1 MVANEEDSAVDGVA
15 IRTVV
20 AGEEDSSNT
29 ADISSMV
36 VTSNNSNRV
45 ATTKEEV
52 GAVTAREVSR
62 AEVTSKAAVEA
73 VEAVC
78 KGAGHNLKKTTT
90 KATAVLIAVAGTV
103 PEQVEDTRAVTSTAT
118 VLEGQATAVGAAV
131 ADQDMEETSNIIG
144 VALVGA
150 VDTTTIE
157 IVATIMTTIVV
168 AAEVVVAEVA
178 VVAGPTTTAVG
189 VAKQEIKH
197 DERHFFQLSNSIEIS
212 FFSLKNT
219 NYCTGTFY
227 CRKVCS

>member
-1 MVANEEDSAVDGVA
+1 M
-15 IRTVV
+15 
-20 AGEEDSSNT
+20 
-29 ADISSMV
+29 
-36 VTSNNSNRV
+36 
-45 ATTKEEV
+45 
-52 GAVTAREVSR
+52 
-62 AEVTSKAAVEA
+62 
-73 VEAVC
+73 
-78 KGAGHNLKKTTT
+78 
-90 KATAVLIAVAGTV
+90 
-103 PEQVEDTRAVTSTAT
+103 TSTAT
-118 VLEGQATAVGAAV
+118 VLEGLATAVGVAV

-157 IVATIMTTIVV
+157 IVATIMITIVV